1 MSEKTSTII
10 TVVSEISYRPVP
22 FKAALVVIYGG
33 GQLGRKF
40 DLLGEEAVIGR
51 GSTADIHV
59 DQESISRSHAQV
71 RVTDTHVLIR
81 DLGSTNGTYVN
92 DELLQGE
99 RALQNG
105 DLIRTGR
112 TIFKYIAGGNI
123 EAVYHDEMYRLSTV
137 DGLTQISNRR
147 HFEEALEREISR
159 CHRYGRM
166 LSLALV
172 DVDHFKKVND
182 VYKHLTSDFVLKKL
196 AQVVR
201 SRIRKEDLFARYG
214 GEEFGLML
222 PEIELASARLVA
234 EKIRRI
240 VEHEQFEFDGNR
252 IPVTVSL
259 GLTELGDASVDAVT
273 LLKRA
278 DEKLYEAKESGRN
291 KVCG

>member
-1 MSEKTSTII
+1 VSEKTSTII
-10 TVVSEISYRPVP
+10 TVVSEISYKPVP

-33 GQLGRKF
+33 QLGRKY

-51 GSTADIHV
+51 GSTADIHI

-81 DLGSTNGTYVN
+81 DLESTNGTYVN
-92 DELLQGE
+92 DELLKGE

-137 DGLTQISNRR
+137 DGLTQVANRR

-159 CHRYGRM
+159 CHRYGRL
-166 LSLALV
+166 LSLAIL
-172 DVDHFKKVND
+172 DIDFFKRIND
-182 VYKHLTSDFVLKKL
+182 VHGHLAGDHVLKKL
-196 AQVVR
+196 AQLVR

-222 PEIELASARLVA
+222 PELDLASARLVA

-240 VEHEQFEFDGNR
+240 VEVEHFEFEGQR
-252 IPVTVSL
+252 INVTVSL
-259 GLTELGDASVDAVT
+259 GLAELTDQSAEALV
-273 LLKRA
+273 LLKAA
-278 DEKLYEAKESGRN
+278 DDQLYAAKEGGRN
-291 KVCG
+291 RVCG